1 MNINNLYDQTV
12 HILKLPYKGNDGV
25 NLIKSNQNFN
35 LEDIMG

>member
-25 NLIKSNQNFN
+25 DLIKTIKTS
-35 LEDIMG
+35 I